1 MPPPSDPSSPQRRD
15 PLSRPRVV
23 RAAITYIDAHGLG
36 QLTMR
41 RLAATLG
48 VEAMSLYK
56 HVSGRDHL
64 LDAMVDALLA
74 DLHGH
79 DDVQPEAAFDWRDY
93 LRRVAHGVRAIAQ
106 QHPQIFPL
114 VATRPPAAP
123 WIQPP
128 LRSLEW
134 IESFL
139 RTLRSHGFGD
149 RQAVDA
155 YKAFNSFLLGHLL
168 LEVANQQV
176 PINPEDRADP
186 PDEEARFEA
195 AAVALDGYPTV
206 AGLARLLAE
215 DTASLEFASALES
228 LLVRLS
234 GLVDGQ
240 TISGS
245 EGTGG

>member
-1 MPPPSDPSSPQRRD
+1 MPPPSDPLPPQRRD

-23 RAAITYIDAHGLG
+23 RAAISYIDTNGLG
-36 QLTMR
+36 SLTMR
-41 RLAATLG
+41 RLASSLG

-64 LDAMVDALLA
+64 LDAMVDSLLA
-74 DLHGH
+74 DLHKH
-79 DDVQPEAAFDWRDY
+79 EDVQPEAAFDWRDY
-93 LRRVAHGVRAIAQ
+93 LRRVAHGVREIAR
-106 QHPQIFPL
+106 QHPQVFPL

-139 RTLRSHGFGD
+139 RTLQSHGFGD

-168 LEVANQQV
+168 LEVANLQV
-176 PINPEDRADP
+176 PINPEDRVQP
-186 PDEEARFEA
+186 PDEEERFEA
-195 AAVALDGYPTV
+195 AEVALAGYPTV
-206 AGLARLLAE
+206 TGLAPLLAE
-215 DTASLEFASALES
+215 ETASEEFASALES

-234 GLVDGQ
+234 RLEDGE
-240 TISGS
+240 TISVADGPVQ
-245 EGTGG
+245 